1 MEQSCSGKVI
11 PVVTKTVSDQV
22 YDRIKASI
30 LNGQYS
36 PGTRIVQEEFTQQ
49 FQVSRTPVREAF
61 QRLKSE
67 GLIVTKPFYGAE
79 VFSLSLDELQE
90 VYDVRI
96 QIEIYSAQKACERF
110 TDQEIDELEQIN
122 RFDKEDL
129 QDISLCMEKDRKFHR
144 YICCRAVSPYII
156 TILESLWD
164 KCDPYKSL
172 YFMSQENISYMINE
186 HEAMVKYLRKRDK
199 EKLAIYIR
207 RHLQDVVMKISAV
220 NNLST

>member
-1 MEQSCSGKVI
+1 MEQNSAEKVD
-11 PVVTKTVSDQV
+11 PVITRTVSDQV

-30 LNGQYS
+30 LSGQYS

-67 GLIVTKPFYGAE
+67 GLIVIKPFYGAE

-90 VYDVRI
+90 VYDIRI
-96 QIEIYSAQKACERF
+96 QIEIYSAEKACDLF
-110 TDQEIDELEQIN
+110 TDQEIDELALIN
-122 RFDKEDL
+122 RFSKKELKDVT
-129 QDISLCMEKDRKFHR
+129 SCMMKDRQFHR
-144 YICCRAVSPYII
+144 YICCKAVSSYIV

-172 YFMSQENISYMINE
+172 YFMSQENISYMVSE
-186 HEAMVKYLRKRDK
+186 HEEIVACFRKRDK
-199 EKLAIYIR
+199 KNLSRYIR
-207 RHLQDVVMKISAV
+207 SHLQDVVMKISAI
-220 NNLST
+220 NQLSE